1 MPEGIP
7 PDAVCIVDRI
17 SPELIQ
23 DEIKKTIRHLDISA
37 SDFNMNLIRGWEKEY
52 DTQLDETNI
61 YMFIYDRFTEPI
73 KYLHTIK
80 KECIKSPRIQELK
93 QENMDLL
100 FALQKTKA
108 KK

>member
-1 MPEGIP
+1 MNEN
-7 PDAVCIVDRI
+7 
-17 SPELIQ
+17 EIQ
-23 DEIKKTIRHLDISA
+23 DEIKKTIRHLDIS
-37 SDFNMNLIRGWEKEY
+37 SSYFSPKMIEGWEKQY
-52 DTQLDETNI
+52 DTNIDATNFF
-61 YMFIYDRFTEPI
+61 MFVYDRFDNPI

-100 FALQKTKA
+100 SALQGTRE

>member
-1 MPEGIP
+1 ME
-7 PDAVCIVDRI
+7 
-17 SPELIQ
+17 EEIQ
-23 DEIKKTIRHLDISA
+23 DEIKKTIRHLDIQA
-37 SDFNMNLIRGWEKEY
+37 EDFSPKMIEGWEKEY
-52 DTQLDETNI
+52 DTTLDATNFF
-61 YMFIYDRFTEPI
+61 MFIYDRFDKPI

-100 FALQKTKA
+100 SALQGTRE